1 MKKLFRFTYEFL
13 PGEIPDACYIRAN
26 NITNAKIEYEKNKY
40 GGDAKLIQIAEKHDG
55 YGWKILFEVEHGWS
69 L

>member
-26 NITNAKIEYEKNKY
+26 NITNAKLEYEKNKY
-40 GGDAKLIQIAEKHDG
+40 SDDAKLIQIAEKG
-55 YGWKILFEVEHGWS
+55 TNAWKVLFETRHGWS